1 MGPNVFGKAITDST
15 LQTMPE
21 YRGKEITA
29 SKRSHVALKLVNA
42 DNKLVNARTFL
53 KNLKGRYGNGVSTL
67 CLIYNATG
75 GTMENAGN
83 INWFG
88 QMFRESPYPDKIEN
102 GQWVAF
108 LHVHD
113 YEAAAGSIAATVY
126 RGRNASG
133 TVCEWMLSWYNSW
146 DDHRVYTE
154 IQEDGHFAQNHW
166 TYIYNLLKNHQ
177 GPNCTDT
184 KLGCMSSVTGTGD
197 GTSLMFEG
205 VMKLVNA

>member
-1 MGPNVFGKAITDST
+1 MFGKAITNST
-15 LQTMPE
+15 LQAMPE
-21 YRGKEITA
+21 YIGKEITA
-29 SKRSHVALKLVNA
+29 TNRSHVALKLINA

-53 KNLKGRYGNGVSTL
+53 KNLKWRYGNGVSTL

-75 GTMENAGN
+75 CTMEHAGN

-88 QMFRESPYPDKIEN
+88 QMVGESPYPDKIEN

-126 RGRNASG
+126 RGKNANG

-146 DDHRVYTE
+146 DDHRVR
-154 IQEDGHFAQNHW
+154 
-166 TYIYNLLKNHQ
+166 K
-177 GPNCTDT
+177 
-184 KLGCMSSVTGTGD
+184 
-197 GTSLMFEG
+197 
-205 VMKLVNA
+205 